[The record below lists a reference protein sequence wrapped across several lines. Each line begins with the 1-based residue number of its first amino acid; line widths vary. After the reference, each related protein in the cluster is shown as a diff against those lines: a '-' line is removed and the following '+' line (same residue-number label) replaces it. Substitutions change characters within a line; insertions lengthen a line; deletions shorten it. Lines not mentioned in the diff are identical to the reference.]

1 MGLISFLK
9 GGNNRRQIEKLER
22 IVDKIEELEPRFE
35 AYSDEQLREMTAEF
49 KRRLNENYETLDDI
63 LPEAFAV
70 CRRKRSGKE
79 SLGYASFPSAAYGRY
94 RSSSGTY
101 SGDAYRRR

>member
-70 CRRKRSGKE
+70 VRE
-79 SLGYASFPSAAYGRY
+79 AAK
-94 RSSSGTY
+94 
-101 SGDAYRRR
+101 

>member
-70 CRRKRSGKE
+70 VRE
-79 SLGYASFPSAAYGRY
+79 
-94 RSSSGTY
+94 
-101 SGDAYRRR
+101 AYRRR